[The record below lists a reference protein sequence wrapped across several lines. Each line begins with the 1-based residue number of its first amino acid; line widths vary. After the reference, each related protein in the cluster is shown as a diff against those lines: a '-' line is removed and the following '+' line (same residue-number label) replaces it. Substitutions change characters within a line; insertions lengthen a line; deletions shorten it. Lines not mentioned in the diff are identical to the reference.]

1 MLQPVAS
8 DEEIAQ
14 QLVWWEHQI
23 SLLQLEAS
31 MLTAELDRS
40 GFLEEA
46 GYNSPTDWLRFNC
59 HLTDKA
65 AGERIRV
72 GEHLAELPMSVV
84 YLRDGEIGYSHLT
97 VMARTAEAVGKVFD
111 ERKLLGL
118 ALEHTPGKFYYKSL
132 RRCHQPSP
140 MPEHGRGRAP
150 ADQWRARSHRWRGGA
165 ERTRAP
171 GPEVGRPR

>member
-132 RRCHQPSP
+132 H
-140 MPEHGRGRAP
+140 
-150 ADQWRARSHRWRGGA
+150 HRHSVDAKAYA
-165 ERTRAP
+165 EEQSDDAINHPLCLST
-171 GPEVGRPR
+171 GEDVHLLISGF